1 MSNGTVIK
9 NADWVVAWD
18 AETGKHKYIANGDVS
33 FRGNEINYVGTRYS
47 GEADTTIDGT
57 DLMVLPGTMS
67 LHAHAAL
74 EIPGK
79 GFWEDL
85 ASKHLWMSQLFEYT
99 WLIQPDDDTARAAM
113 KAGICELLKSGCT
126 TFAELDCPWPPFPG
140 WLETFG
146 ASGIRAYA
154 CPMVQSGEWYT
165 NDGKEVLY
173 RWFDEKIV
181 DRNFDQALELIDEAE
196 QHSSGRLKGMVGPAQ
211 VDTCSAELIKRSV
224 SAAEKRGIPMQV
236 HASQSVFEF
245 REMVKRHNKTPI
257 EWLDSLGALGPNT
270 IIGHGINVDRHPWV
284 NFHTQYTPDNDVDR
298 LARTGTSVAHCS
310 RAFAQWGDMMRSLG
324 SYRAAGVN
332 MALGT
337 DSYPLDLIEEM
348 RTALLLSKVSS
359 GHVDLLRTEDIFEIA
374 TLGAAKAL
382 NRDDLGR
389 ISVGAKADIVLID
402 LKHPN
407 LRPMRD
413 PLKCLIHSGTAE
425 AVRDVYVDGALVV
438 SNRQVMTMDQ
448 DAILDEVQAGQSRI
462 MERMP
467 SADWAQRKA
476 DEISPMCLPVEGAE
490 AASGH

>member
-1 MSNGTVIK
+1 MANTTVIK

-18 AETGKHKYIANGDVS
+18 SGTGKHKYIANGDIS
-33 FRGNEINYVGTRYS
+33 FTDNEIDYVGTNYS
-47 GEADTTIDGT
+47 GEADTTIDGS

-99 WLIQPDDDTARAAM
+99 WLINPDEDTARAAM

-140 WLETFG
+140 WLETMA
-146 ASGIRAYA
+146 ASGIRAYG

-173 RWFDEKIV
+173 RWFDENTI
-181 DRNFDQALELIDEAE
+181 DRNFKQSLELIDEAE
-196 QHSSGRLKGMVGPAQ
+196 GHNCGRLKGMVGPAQ
-211 VDTCSAELIKRSV
+211 VDTCSGDLIKRCV
-224 SAAEKRGIPMQV
+224 KAAEERGIPMQV

-245 REMVKRHNKTPI
+245 REMVKRHNKTPL
-257 EWLDSLGALGPNT
+257 EWLDSLGALGENT
-270 IIGHGINVDRHPWV
+270 IIGHGINVDSHPWV
-284 NFHTQYTPDNDVDR
+284 NFHTQYTPDNDIHR

-324 SYRAAGVN
+324 AYRAAGVN
-332 MALGT
+332 MSLGT
-337 DSYPLDLIEEM
+337 DAYPLDLIEEM

-359 GHVDLLRTEDIFEIA
+359 GHVDLLKTGDIFEIA

-389 ISVGAKADIVLID
+389 LSTGAKADVVLID

-407 LRPMRD
+407 LRPLRD
-413 PLKCLIHSGTAE
+413 PLKCLIHSGTADC
-425 AVRDVYVDGALVV
+425 VRDVYVDGNLVV
-438 SNRQVMTMDQ
+438 SDREVLTMDQ
-448 DAILDEVQAGQSRI
+448 DAILDEVQAGQARLL
-462 MERMP
+462 ERMP
-467 SADWAQRKA
+467 SADWARRNA
-476 DEISPMCLPVEGAE
+476 DEISPMCLPVEGA
-490 AASGH
+490 